1 MRVSMSRSTSHHADR
16 ARHPALDALVL
27 FGATGDLAL
36 RMLFPSLYFL
46 EASDLLPAGMRVI
59 GSARSELSL
68 DAFVE
73 LVRGAVEARADGR
86 FSSEVWTRFV
96 ARLSYVAV
104 DAASPKSFEGL
115 GRALVGG
122 RGETIFYLS
131 TSPALFG
138 PLCSGLKAAGL
149 AHADSRVVVEKPIGR
164 DLASCQAINDA
175 LADTFSEDRIF
186 RVDHYLGK
194 EAVQNLLA
202 LRFANTLFEPLW
214 NKSAID
220 HVQITVAETV
230 GVEGRAGY
238 YDAYGALRDMV
249 QNHLLQLLCLVAMEP
264 PASLQPDSVRN
275 EKVKVLQSL
284 RPIHGR
290 EVERNTVRAQYAAGV
305 ADGASAPGYLEEL
318 GQASETETFVAMV
331 AHVDNWRWAGTPFYL
346 RTGKRLP
353 QRASEIV
360 IQFRPV
366 PHSIFN
372 GSDLVAN
379 RLTIKLQPEEEI
391 ALSLMNKTPS
401 LEHGGMELMPLSL
414 NLSLSHAFKDR
425 RPRRIAYE
433 RLLLEAI
440 HDNQTLFVRRDEQET
455 AWRWIDAIR
464 AAWDRQAVKLASYPA
479 GAWGP
484 AGAFALIERHGH
496 SWAD

>member
-1 MRVSMSRSTSHHADR
+1 M
-16 ARHPALDALVL
+16 L

-36 RMLFPSLYFL
+36 RMLYPSLYFL
-46 EASDLLPAGMRVI
+46 DAAELLPPGMRVI
-59 GSARSELSL
+59 GAARSELAHDDFL
-68 DAFVE
+68 QR
-73 LVRGAVEARADGR
+73 VREALEVRADGEVSEAAWAR
-86 FSSEVWTRFV
+86 FS
-96 ARLSYVAV
+96 ARLVYVSF
-104 DAASPKSFEGL
+104 DASKPESFLALANALENAS
-115 GRALVGG
+115 R
-122 RGETIFYLS
+122 TIFYLS
-131 TSPALFG
+131 TSPGLFG
-138 PLCSGLKAAGL
+138 PICTGLKAAGL
-149 AHADSRVVVEKPIGR
+149 AHAGSRMVVEKPIGR
-164 DLASCQAINDA
+164 DLKSCQAINDV
-175 LADTFSEDRIF
+175 LADAFSEDRIF

-230 GVEGRAGY
+230 GVEGRWDY
-238 YDAYGALRDMV
+238 YDDYGALRDMV

-264 PASLQPDSVRN
+264 PASLEPDAVRS
-275 EKVKVLQSL
+275 EKIKVLQSL

-290 EVERNTVRAQYAAGV
+290 EVERSTVRAQYAAGV
-305 ADGASAPGYLEEL
+305 ADGRSVPGYADEA
-318 GQASETETFVAMV
+318 GGRPDTQTETFVALM

-353 QRASEIV
+353 ERSSEIV
-360 IQFRPV
+360 IQFRSV
-366 PHSIFN
+366 PHSIFS

-379 RLTIKLQPEEEI
+379 RLTIRLQPEEDI
-391 ALSLMNKTPS
+391 ALTLMNKTPS
-401 LEHGGMELMPLSL
+401 LEHGGMELTPLSL
-414 NLSLSHAFKDR
+414 NLSLSHAFKDK

-433 RLLLEAI
+433 RLLLEVI

-464 AAWDRQAVKLASYPA
+464 TAWDRQAVKLATYGA

>member
-1 MRVSMSRSTSHHADR
+1 MSPSALNRLERVHH
-16 ARHPALDALVL
+16 PSPDALVL

-36 RMLFPSLYFL
+36 RMLLPSLYFL
-46 EASDLLPAGMRVI
+46 EASDLLPPGMRVI
-59 GSARSELSL
+59 GSARSELTT

-73 LVRGAVEARADGR
+73 RVRNAVEHRADGHVSVEIWAR
-86 FSSEVWTRFV
+86 FA

-104 DAASPKSFEGL
+104 DASSPETFEGL
-115 GRALVGG
+115 AQALSGG
-122 RGETIFYLS
+122 RETIFYLS

-138 PLCSGLKAAGL
+138 PLCNGLKTAGL
-149 AHADSRVVVEKPIGR
+149 AQADSRVVVEKPIGR
-164 DLASCQAINDA
+164 DLATCRAVNDA

-230 GVEGRAGY
+230 GVEGRADY
-238 YDAYGALRDMV
+238 YNDYGALRDMV

-264 PASLQPDSVRN
+264 PASLAPDSVRN
-275 EKVKVLQSL
+275 EKIKVLQSL

-290 EVERNTVRAQYAAGV
+290 EVERATVRAQYAAGV
-305 ADGASAPGYLEEL
+305 AEGGSVPGYLEEL
-318 GQASETETFVAMV
+318 GADSETETFVALV

-401 LEHGGMELMPLSL
+401 LERGGMELMPLSL

-464 AAWDRQAVKLASYPA
+464 AAWDRQATKLATYGA
-479 GAWGP
+479 GTWGP

>member
-1 MRVSMSRSTSHHADR
+1 MFHKKA
-16 ARHPALDALVL
+16 APDALML

-36 RMLFPSLYFL
+36 RMLYPSLYFL
-46 EASDLLPAGMRVI
+46 DASDLLPERMQVI
-59 GSARSELSL
+59 GAARSELGQE
-68 DAFVE
+68 AFRQK
-73 LVRGAVEARADGR
+73 VRQALEARVDGGFTEAAWAR
-86 FSSEVWTRFV
+86 FS
-96 ARLSYVAV
+96 ARLAYVAF
-104 DAASPKSFEGL
+104 DAADPASFQAL
-115 GRALVGG
+115 ARALEDAQ
-122 RGETIFYLS
+122 RTIFYLS
-131 TSPALFG
+131 TSPGLFG
-138 PLCSGLKAAGL
+138 PICTGLKAAGL
-149 AHADSRVVVEKPIGR
+149 AHAGSRMVVEKPIGR
-164 DLASCQAINDA
+164 DLKSCQAINDI
-175 LADTFSEDRIF
+175 LADAFSEDRIF

-230 GVEGRAGY
+230 GVEGRWSY
-238 YDAYGALRDMV
+238 YDDYGALRDMV

-264 PASLQPDSVRN
+264 PASLAPDSVRN
-275 EKVKVLQSL
+275 EKIKVLQSL

-290 EVERNTVRAQYAAGV
+290 EVERSTVRAQYAAGV
-305 ADGASAPGYLEEL
+305 AEGRPVCGYADEAGGAPS
-318 GQASETETFVAMV
+318 QTETFVALM

-353 QRASEIV
+353 ERSSEIV
-360 IQFRPV
+360 IQFRSV
-366 PHSIFN
+366 PHSIFS

-379 RLTIKLQPEEEI
+379 RLTIRLQPEEDI
-391 ALSLMNKTPS
+391 ALTLMNKTPS
-401 LEHGGMELMPLSL
+401 LEHGGMELTPLSL
-414 NLSLSHAFKDR
+414 NLSLSRAFKDR

-433 RLLLEAI
+433 RLLLEVI

-455 AWRWIDAIR
+455 AWRWVDAIR
-464 AAWDRQAVKLASYPA
+464 NAWDRQTVKLASYGA
-479 GAWGP
+479 GTWGP

>member
-1 MRVSMSRSTSHHADR
+1 VTSAPMSNTV
-16 ARHPALDALVL
+16 RHSKGRQAAPDALVL

-36 RMLFPSLYFL
+36 RMLYPSLYFL
-46 EASDLLPAGMRVI
+46 DASDLLPQGMRIV
-59 GSARSELSL
+59 GAARSDLSD
-68 DAFVE
+68 DACVAM
-73 LVRGAVEARADGR
+73 VRKAVEARAEGAV
-86 FSSEVWTRFV
+86 SEEVWTRF
-96 ARLSYVAV
+96 ARRLAYVAV
-104 DAASPKSFEGL
+104 DAASPSSFEDL
-115 GRALVGG
+115 ARVVGAA
-122 RGETIFYLS
+122 RETIFYLS
-131 TSPALFG
+131 TSPGLFG
-138 PLCSGLKAAGL
+138 PICEGLKTSGL
-149 AHADSRVVVEKPIGR
+149 AHDNSRVVVEKPIGR
-164 DLASCQAINDA
+164 DLKSCQAINDA
-175 LADTFSEDRIF
+175 LAATFSEDRIF

-230 GVEGRAGY
+230 GVEGRWDY
-238 YDAYGALRDMV
+238 YDDYGALRDMV

-275 EKVKVLQSL
+275 EKIKVLQSL

-305 ADGASAPGYLEEL
+305 AEGRSVPGYHEEP
-318 GQASETETFVAMV
+318 GGRPESQTETFVALL

-353 QRASEIV
+353 QRSSEIV
-360 IQFRPV
+360 IQFREV

-379 RLTIKLQPEEEI
+379 RLVIKLQPDEEI
-391 ALSLMNKTPS
+391 SLTLMNKTPS

-414 NLSLSHAFKDR
+414 NLSLSHAFKDK

-464 AAWDRQAVKLASYPA
+464 AAWDRQATKLSTYGA
-479 GAWGP
+479 GTWGP

-496 SWAD
+496 SWSD

>member
-1 MRVSMSRSTSHHADR
+1 MVRAAPNSSERVHRSS
-16 ARHPALDALVL
+16 PDALVL

-36 RMLFPSLYFL
+36 RMLLPSLYFL
-46 EASDLLPAGMRVI
+46 EASDLLPPKMRLI
-59 GSARSELSL
+59 GSARSQLSAE
-68 DAFVE
+68 AFVE
-73 LVRGAVEARADGR
+73 LVRCAVDARADGH
-86 FSSEVWTRFV
+86 FSPEVWGRFV

-104 DAASPKSFEGL
+104 DASTPGSFETL
-115 GRALVGG
+115 AEALVGG
-122 RGETIFYLS
+122 PGETIFYLS

-138 PLCSGLKAAGL
+138 SLCSGLKAAGL
-149 AHADSRVVVEKPIGR
+149 AHAGSRVVVEKPIGR
-164 DLASCQAINDA
+164 DLASCRAINDA

-238 YDAYGALRDMV
+238 YNDYGALRDMV

-264 PASLQPDSVRN
+264 PASLAPDSVRN
-275 EKVKVLQSL
+275 EKIKVLQSL

-290 EVERNTVRAQYAAGV
+290 EVERNTVRAQYGAGV
-305 ADGASAPGYLEEL
+305 AEGASVPGYLEEL
-318 GQASETETFVAMV
+318 GHDSDTETFVALV

-353 QRASEIV
+353 QRSSEIV

-391 ALSLMNKTPS
+391 ALTLMNKTPS
-401 LEHGGMELMPLSL
+401 LERGGMELMPLSL
-414 NLSLSHAFKDR
+414 NLSLSHAFKDE

-464 AAWDRQAVKLASYPA
+464 AAWDRQATKLASYGA
-479 GAWGP
+479 GTWGP